1 MENNYVARSISK
13 LSNYLRRRLDRVTVG
28 HMFTGAE
35 ARLLRFILLNQQSPL
50 CQRDIEEEY
59 AMRAASVSQLLAGM
73 EREGLIQRQSDEND
87 SRMKRIYAS
96 ESAIL
101 YADKVTEEID
111 QIEADLTKGISA
123 EDLRVFQEVV
133 DKMLSNLA

>member
-1 MENNYVARSISK
+1 
-13 LSNYLRRRLDRVTVG
+13 
-28 HMFTGAE
+28 
-35 ARLLRFILLNQQSPL
+35 
-50 CQRDIEEEY
+50 
-59 AMRAASVSQLLAGM
+59 MRAASVSQLLARM